1 MNPSKKPGKTGLN
14 FIDMAEDENV
24 DNLDEFLDGSAFDD
38 QSFIIECGEIL
49 KASGDNPVSRLDAI
63 ARICNMLIPLENE
76 TLESLYIKSISSK
89 YNVPARYFQ
98 NTLKSIRSRNGHSRI
113 AEKQTAEMDD
123 LDSEVFRRFG
133 FWEEGNRYYFKMDTG
148 TFKASNFI
156 IKPLFHI
163 YSKSENNKRLI
174 HIINELGQDK
184 ILDMPSKSLVSL
196 DQFQQLVFSEG
207 NYLFFGSRQH
217 FIKILAKISNE
228 FQKCNELRVLGWQK
242 EGFYAF
248 ANGIV
253 SDTWHPVDKFGMTDH
268 DGQKYFSPAFSE
280 IYKDVR
286 EDDDEYEN
294 DRSFIFQSAPL
305 PFDEWCQ
312 LMCKVYGD
320 NGVVAVAFA
329 LASVFRDLI
338 YDTYKM
344 FPHLFLFGEKQSGK
358 SQLGWS
364 LSSLFYSNLQGF
376 NLNSGTQVGFFR
388 KLSRV
393 RNSVAWFDEYT
404 NEIDER
410 RFQSLKA
417 AYDGMGHEK
426 GKMSKDLRTEIT
438 RVNSSCVIS
447 GQYLPTRDDNALF
460 TRSILLSFYRQ
471 KYSTQQV
478 ELFDK
483 LKALERETLSGMLLE
498 ILPLRPVVADRLP
511 GVYSIIFDAL
521 KIDLGER
528 MIEFDERLIRNFTT
542 ILAPVK
548 ILESHL
554 SLGFSFEQLYKISLD
569 QIEATSHQLSSSE
582 ALAAFLRMIEY
593 FYENHSIEDGV
604 DFKINSRLSL
614 KVVRNNN
621 EAEEV
626 VFPFPVKI
634 IYLRFNKIHPQ
645 YLHSFRNQY
654 SRNGLDLTSLLH
666 YLKHHKA
673 YIGSMPSTRFKGA
686 ISNCWCFKYELLG
699 INLEKFSSA
708 SFDNTV
714 EVFDDDPNTPDET
727 KPPY

>member
-1 MNPSKKPGKTGLN
+1 N

-24 DNLDEFLDGSAFDD
+24 DNLDGFLDGSAFDD
-38 QSFIIECGEIL
+38 QSFIVECGEIL

-113 AEKQTAEMDD
+113 TEKQTAELDD

>member
-1 MNPSKKPGKTGLN
+1 
-14 FIDMAEDENV
+14 MAEDENV
-24 DNLDEFLDGSAFDD
+24 DNLDGFLDGSAFDD
-38 QSFIIECGEIL
+38 QSFIVECGEIL

-113 AEKQTAEMDD
+113 TEKQTAELDD

>member
-1 MNPSKKPGKTGLN
+1 MNPSKEPGKPGRN

-24 DNLDEFLDGSAFDD
+24 DNLDGFLDGSAFDD
-38 QSFIIECGEIL
+38 QSFIVECGEIL

-113 AEKQTAEMDD
+113 TEKQTAELDD

-184 ILDMPSKSLVSL
+184 ILDLPSKSLVSL

>member
-1 MNPSKKPGKTGLN
+1 MNPSEKPGKTGLN
-14 FIDMAEDENV
+14 SIDMAEDENA
-24 DNLDEFLDGSAFDD
+24 DNLDGFLDGSAFDD
-38 QSFIIECGEIL
+38 QSFIVECGEIL
-49 KASGDNPVSRLDAI
+49 KALGDNPVSQHDAI
-63 ARICNMLIPLENE
+63 VRICNMLIPLENE
-76 TLESLYIKSISSK
+76 TLESLYIKSISSE

-98 NTLKSIRSRNGHSRI
+98 NTLKSIRSRNGHSKVR
-113 AEKQTAEMDD
+113 EKQTAELDD

-184 ILDMPSKSLVSL
+184 ILDLPSKSLVSL

-294 DRSFIFQSAPL
+294 DRSFIFHSAPL

-404 NEIDER
+404 NDIDER

-498 ILPLRPVVADRLP
+498 ILPLRPIVADRLP

-521 KIDLGER
+521 KTDLQER

-582 ALAAFLRMIEY
+582 ALAAFLQMIEFLFETKTIMEGY
-593 FYENHSIEDGV
+593 
-604 DFKINSRLSL
+604 DFKINTRSSL
-614 KVVRNNN
+614 KVQRNSS

-626 VFPFPVKI
+626 VFAYPVKV
-634 IYLRFNKIHPQ
+634 IYFRFNKIHPE
-645 YLHSFRNQY
+645 YLHAFRMQH

-673 YIGSMPSTRFKGA
+673 YIGYMPSTRFKDA
-686 ISNCWCFKYELLG
+686 ISSCWCFKYELLG
-699 INLEKFSSA
+699 VNLEKFSSD
-708 SFDNTV
+708 SFDTKT

-727 KPPY
+727 KLPY